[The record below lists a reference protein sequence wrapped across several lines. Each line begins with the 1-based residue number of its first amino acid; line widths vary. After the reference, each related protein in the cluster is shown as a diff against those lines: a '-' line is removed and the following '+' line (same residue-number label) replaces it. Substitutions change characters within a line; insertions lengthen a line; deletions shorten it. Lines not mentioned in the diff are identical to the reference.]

1 MSRIFRPL
9 LKALLPLLITTLFL
23 EGLLRAFY
31 PAPVYSRLRED
42 SARIFRPTDWIMSPL
57 PNLDT
62 QAPGDPGITYQVQTN
77 ADGLRN
83 PGLGRQK
90 GAGVFRI
97 LALGD
102 SFTFGMSVD
111 NPDSYPAQLQNCLG
125 AEMAGGVEVLN
136 AGFQGYSADAFYV
149 FYRALGREYQPDA
162 VILGLFAQNDLQ
174 DLLENTWELDSA
186 GMPRRVES
194 LIRYVDEREGLMRF
208 REAPINYRY
217 PLLKDSHLYQWAY
230 YLSLDPEP
238 NNYIGLPVERV
249 LRAPYYQQ
257 TDWLPANFQAFEQ
270 TLFILQGF
278 QAELA
283 AEGIPFVVL
292 LIPSGQQYTT
302 TLDWYKRPLSER
314 NPQAAFRAAFEESG
328 IEYIDLLPVFDSY
341 PLEETYFGQ
350 SGHWTPRGNQVAAGA
365 ICAEL
370 LAGDWLPG

>member
-1 MSRIFRPL
+1 MNKISRPL
-9 LKALLPLLITTLFL
+9 LKALLPLLMPLLFW
-23 EGLLRAFY
+23 EGLLRVFY
-31 PAPVYSRLRED
+31 PAPVYSRVREE

-62 QAPGDPGITYQVQTN
+62 RAPGDPGISYQVQTN

-83 PGLGRQK
+83 PGLGREK
-90 GAGVFRI
+90 GEGVFRI

-111 NPDSYPAQLQNCLG
+111 NPDSYPAQLQSCLA
-125 AEMAGGVEVLN
+125 AESSGGVEVLN
-136 AGFQGYSADAFYV
+136 AGFQGYSADAFYA
-149 FYRALGREYQPDA
+149 FYQALGREYQPDA

-174 DLLENTWELDSA
+174 DLLENTWAVDEA

-217 PLLKDSHLYQWAY
+217 PLLKDSHLYQWLY

-238 NNYIGLPVERV
+238 NNYLGLPVERV

-257 TDWLPANFQAFEQ
+257 KDWNAANFQAFD
-270 TLFILQGF
+270 LMLQVLWGF
-278 QAELA
+278 QVELSA
-283 AEGIPFVVL
+283 QGLRFIVL

-314 NPQAAFRAAFEESG
+314 NPQAAFRAAFEEAG
-328 IEYIDLLPVFDSY
+328 IDYIDLLPVFDSY
-341 PLEETYFGQ
+341 PLAETYFGQ
-350 SGHWTPRGNQVAAGA
+350 SGHWTPLGNRVAAGA

-370 LAGDWLPG
+370 LTRAWLPG